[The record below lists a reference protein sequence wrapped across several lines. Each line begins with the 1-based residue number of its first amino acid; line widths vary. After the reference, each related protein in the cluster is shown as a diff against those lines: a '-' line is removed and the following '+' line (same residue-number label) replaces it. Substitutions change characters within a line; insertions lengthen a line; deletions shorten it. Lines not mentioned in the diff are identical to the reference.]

1 MSDQGAGLSRRGFV
15 GGLTLAASAGLG
27 MRPDHAAAEPPP
39 ETTKLRLLKEKGRT
53 CWAPQY
59 VAADLLRAEGFTDV
73 TFVDFP
79 GGAVSELLVA
89 GKADLSLHFVGPNII
104 RLDQGD
110 PVVFLAGVHTG
121 CFEIIAT
128 ERVRRLTD
136 LKGKIAG
143 VPDLHGAEYTFFA
156 SIAAHV
162 GLTPGKDITWAV
174 NPPHESIRL
183 LAEGRIAA
191 LLGFPPTPQELRARK
206 IGHVLVNS
214 AVDRPWSQYFCCLAL
229 SSREFVRKHPV
240 ATKRALR
247 AILKAAD
254 MCTQEPERTARALVD
269 GKYTP
274 SYEFALQLVKEI
286 PYNRWREY
294 DPEDTIRFYALRLHE
309 IGMIKSSPRQ
319 IIAQGTD
326 WRFFNELKKELKG

>member
-1 MSDQGAGLSRRGFV
+1 MSDRGAGLSRRSFV
-15 GGLTLAASAGLG
+15 GGLTLAVSAGLG
-27 MRPDHAAAEPPP
+27 MRPDHAVAEPPP

-59 VAADLLRAEGFTDV
+59 VATDLLRGEGFTDV
-73 TFVDFP
+73 TFVEFQ
-79 GGAVSELLVA
+79 GGAVSELLA
-89 GKADLSLHFVGPNII
+89 TGKADLSLHFVGPNIM

-128 ERVRRLTD
+128 DRVTRLTD

-143 VPDLHGAEYTFFA
+143 VPDLRGAEYTFFA

-174 NPPHESIRL
+174 HPPQESIRL
-183 LAEGRIAA
+183 LAEGKIAA

-214 AVDRPWSQYFCCLAL
+214 ATDRPWSQYFCCLAL
-229 SSREFVRKHPV
+229 SSREFVQKHPV

-254 MCTQEPERTARALVD
+254 MCTQEPERTARALVE

-274 SYEFALQLVKEI
+274 SYDFALQLVKEI

-294 DPEDTIRFYALRLHE
+294 DPEDTIRYYALRLHE

-319 IIAQGTD
+319 IIARGTD
-326 WRFFNELKKELKG
+326 WRFFNELKRELKG

>member
-1 MSDQGAGLSRRGFV
+1 MVCESS
-15 GGLTLAASAGLG
+15 SA
-27 MRPDHAAAEPPP
+27 
-39 ETTKLRLLKEKGRT
+39 
-53 CWAPQY
+53 
-59 VAADLLRAEGFTDV
+59 
-73 TFVDFP
+73 
-79 GGAVSELLVA
+79 
-89 GKADLSLHFVGPNII
+89 
-104 RLDQGD
+104 
-110 PVVFLAGVHTG
+110 
-121 CFEIIAT
+121 
-128 ERVRRLTD
+128 
-136 LKGKIAG
+136 
-143 VPDLHGAEYTFFA
+143 FFA

-174 NPPHESIRL
+174 NPPEESIRL
-183 LAEGRIAA
+183 LSEGKIDA
-191 LLGFPPTPQELRARK
+191 LLGFPPTPQELRAKK

-229 SSREFVRKHPV
+229 SSQEFVRKHPV

-254 MCTQEPERTARALVD
+254 MCAQEPERTARALVD

-274 SYEFALQLVKEI
+274 RYDFALQLVKEI

-319 IIAQGTD
+319 IIARGTN
-326 WRFFNELKKELKG
+326 WRFFNDLKRELKG